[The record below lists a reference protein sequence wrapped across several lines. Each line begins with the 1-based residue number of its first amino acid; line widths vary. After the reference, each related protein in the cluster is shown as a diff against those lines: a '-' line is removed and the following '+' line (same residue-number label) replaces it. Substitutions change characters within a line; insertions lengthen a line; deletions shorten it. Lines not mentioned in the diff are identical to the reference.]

1 MITISG
7 GAPLAKGPRYR
18 VPYRR
23 RREKKTD
30 YVARRILATS
40 EYPRFAVRVSNKTIK
55 VQITKAE
62 LKGDIVLANSSSHE
76 LSAEYGW
83 IANGKNIPAAYLIG
97 YLAGKK
103 AQKAGIEYAN
113 LDIGLKR
120 VTSGNKIF
128 AVVKGAIDAGL
139 LISVD
144 SDVTPTLEAIT
155 GKVIAEYA
163 KKIEAH
169 IEYERRFSVY
179 LRRGLRPEA
188 LPSHFDEVKTRIE
201 EKSVE

>member
-1 MITISG
+1 MITILG
-7 GAPLAKGPRYR
+7 GELLAKGPRYR

-40 EYPRFAVRVSNKTIK
+40 EYPRFVVRVSNKTIK

-62 LKGDIVLANSSSHE
+62 LLGDVVLASSSSHE
-76 LSAEYGW
+76 LRTKYGW
-83 IANGKNIPAAYLIG
+83 IANSKNIPAAYLIG

-103 AQKAGIEYAN
+103 AQEAGIEYAN

-120 VTSGNKIF
+120 VTSGNRVF
-128 AVVKGAIDAGL
+128 AVVKGALDAGL
-139 LISVD
+139 EISVD

-155 GKVIAEYA
+155 GKVIADYA
-163 KKIEAH
+163 KQIEDP

-188 LPSHFDEVKTRIE
+188 LPSHFDVVKTRIE
-201 EKSVE
+201 ENSVE